1 MNRGAR
7 KIFISAGELSGELLA
22 VALVKEMKK
31 LDASIQFFGVAGDLL
46 QAEGVISIVHSKDL
60 SVIGFGEVL
69 GLLPKLVRFEEEI
82 FRALDLIK
90 PDIAI
95 LVDYPGFHLRLA
107 PSIKVRQ
114 IKVVQYVAPKVWAW
128 GVRRVS
134 KLRDHFDLILGVLP
148 FEMDFFRLHKV
159 PYKYVGSPHIDRV
172 SLVESCSQA
181 LEFKAGSALIALL
194 PGSRTGEIERLLIPL
209 LQVAEKLLEMD
220 PNFRFV
226 IPVASGLDFDAILK
240 KIIQYI
246 KAPISVKN
254 GFADIGHIRVIKGKS
269 LEVMKAADFAIVTS
283 GTATLECALLETPQ
297 IVIYKASML
306 SYSIGI
312 RLLKVKWIGLVNLCA
327 GRELAKEFVQHFDT
341 SKIAEYIFEI
351 LSNSDSLL
359 KKKVELAE
367 LRKLFHGEAEALA
380 SKEIFKL
387 MESN

>member
-7 KIFISAGELSGELLA
+7 KVFISAGELSGELLA
-22 VALVKEMKK
+22 VALVKEMKR

-46 QAEGVISIVHSKDL
+46 QAEGVTSIVHSKDL

-82 FRALDLIK
+82 FRALDLLK

-107 PSIKVRQ
+107 PSLKARQ

-128 GVRRVS
+128 GVHRVS

-148 FEMDFFRLHKV
+148 FEIDFFRLHKV

-172 SLVESCSQA
+172 DLVQSCPQA
-181 LEFKAGSALIALL
+181 LEFKAGSSLIALL
-194 PGSRTGEIERLLIPL
+194 PGSRTGEIKRLLIPL
-209 LQVAEKLLEMD
+209 LQVAERLLEMD

-226 IPVASGLDFDAILK
+226 IPVASGLDFDATLK
-240 KIIQYI
+240 KISQYI
-246 KAPISVKN
+246 KAAIIAKN
-254 GFADIGHIRVIKGKS
+254 GFADIGHIRVVKGKS
-269 LEVMKAADFAIVTS
+269 LEVMKASDFAIVTS

-297 IVIYKASML
+297 VVIYKASLL

-327 GRELAKEFVQHFDT
+327 SRELAKEFVQHFDA

-351 LSNSDSLL
+351 LSNSESLL